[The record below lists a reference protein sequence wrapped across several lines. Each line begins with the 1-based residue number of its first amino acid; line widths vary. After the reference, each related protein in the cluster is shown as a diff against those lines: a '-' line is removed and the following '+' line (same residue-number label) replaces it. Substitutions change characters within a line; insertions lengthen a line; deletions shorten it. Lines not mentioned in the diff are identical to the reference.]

1 MNTKVSKTDYNSE
14 FKQKIKNDWELMK
27 VIEQAE
33 KEEEAAMK
41 KNLYCCKK

>member
-41 KNLYCCKK
+41 TGCMM